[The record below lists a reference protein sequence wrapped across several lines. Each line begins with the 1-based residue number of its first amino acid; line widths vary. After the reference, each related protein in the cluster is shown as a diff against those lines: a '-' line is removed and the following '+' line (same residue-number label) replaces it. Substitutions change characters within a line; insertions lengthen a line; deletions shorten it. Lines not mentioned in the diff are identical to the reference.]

1 MRAWFEAQGG
11 LARAGAWLLSLAL
24 GCSGF
29 WVTVRLAPYSAL
41 SPLSAYGV
49 AFCCVVLCVF
59 GASLTAPMR
68 SRALAAGAIA
78 GLLGLVFAAR
88 MGERAGIFEPLSVL
102 VGLLLVGSSIGAWVG
117 ARIQHPAHV
126 MFVALVSGIADTL
139 SVTQPGGVSATI
151 VEHPHALALLA
162 LPWPMLGTR
171 EIAPLLGVGDII
183 FTSLY
188 IRASRTHHLPLA
200 RTVLALAVGYVITTA
215 AVVVWSR
222 PIPVLPLLGA
232 AVVLAQPRTR
242 SIAPSDRRRGA
253 WVITALAGMIAV
265 WILRRSL

>member
-1 MRAWFEAQGG
+1 ME
-11 LARAGAWLLSLAL
+11 LVRAGAWLLSLGL

-29 WVTVRLAPYSAL
+29 WVTARLAPYSAL

-59 GASLTAPMR
+59 GASLTAPQR
-68 SRALAAGAIA
+68 SAALVVGTLT
-78 GLLGLVFAAR
+78 GLACMAFAAR

-102 VGLLLVGSSIGAWVG
+102 VSLLLLGSSVGAWVG
-117 ARIQHPAHV
+117 ARIQHPAHL

-171 EIAPLLGVGDII
+171 DIAPLLGVGDIV

-188 IRASRTHHLPLA
+188 IRASRTHQLPLA
-200 RTVLALAVGYVITTA
+200 RTVLALALGYAITTA
-215 AVVVWSR
+215 AVILWSR

-232 AVVLAQPRTR
+232 AMVLAQPRTR
-242 SIAPSDRRRGA
+242 AIAPADRRRGA
-253 WVITALAGMIAV
+253 WVITALVGVIAV